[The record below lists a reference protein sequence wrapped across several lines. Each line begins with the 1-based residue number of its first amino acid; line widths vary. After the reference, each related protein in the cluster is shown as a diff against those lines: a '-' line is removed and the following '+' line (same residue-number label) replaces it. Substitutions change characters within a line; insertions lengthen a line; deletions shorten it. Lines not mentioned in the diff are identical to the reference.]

1 MNDKFLIVLLV
12 LMAATFVKVVVG
24 AIRSKK
30 PAKNQQKQSNQIKFI
45 VQPTPKSVSEKCL
58 LVGSSVLVR
67 PTFASSYILIF

>member
-30 PAKNQQKQSNQIKFI
+30 PAKTK
-45 VQPTPKSVSEKCL
+45 
-58 LVGSSVLVR
+58 
-67 PTFASSYILIF
+67 